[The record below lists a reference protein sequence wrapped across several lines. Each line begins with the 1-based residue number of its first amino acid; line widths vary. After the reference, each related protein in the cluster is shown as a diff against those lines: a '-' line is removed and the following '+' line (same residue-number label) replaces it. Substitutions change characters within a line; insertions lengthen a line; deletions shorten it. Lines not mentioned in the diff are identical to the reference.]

1 MAKRK
6 AKPKKHPK
14 LPNGF
19 GRITEIKGKNLRNP
33 FRAMVTVGK
42 NEAGRP
48 IGKILGYYESWYA
61 AYDALAEYQKNPY
74 ELNKDTLTIEELY
87 DKWSESYFEE
97 LTDVTSIRT
106 VKSAWGYVTP
116 TFRRQKVTSITP
128 QAMKDFITQDAH
140 KKDKNGKTVMA
151 SDNIKSRI
159 KSVFNLMYDYA
170 VMAQIIQYN
179 PARQF
184 SLKGIQGKI
193 ERKRKDKTPISSEHE
208 AALWK
213 DIDFG
218 YTRMVLINIYSGWRP
233 EEMLEIEKENV
244 DLENMTM
251 KGGMKTEA
259 GTDRII
265 PIHPKILPLIKYYY
279 NLSNGEMLFY
289 DYSKVKP
296 SRMTYDKYR
305 GRFNKILERHGW
317 RDIYTPSC
325 PRHTFSTK
333 AKEAHMD
340 DFARKKIMGH
350 IITDVTD
357 KHYTH
362 LDMNK
367 YLMEEIKKI

>member
-6 AKPKKHPK
+6 SKTKHPK

-19 GRITEIKGKNLRNP
+19 GRITEIKGRNLRNP

-42 NEAGRP
+42 NEEGRP

-61 AYDALAEYQKNPY
+61 AYDALKEYHENPY
-74 ELNKDTLTIEELY
+74 ELKKDSLTMETLY
-87 DKWSESYFEE
+87 QKWSESYFEE
-97 LTDVTSIRT
+97 LSDETSIRT
-106 VKSAWGYVTP
+106 IKAAWAYVTP
-116 TFRRQKVTSITP
+116 TFRRQKVAEITP
-128 QAMKDFITQDAH
+128 QAMKDFIINDAQR
-140 KKDKNGKTVMA
+140 KDKDGKTIMA
-151 SDNIKSRI
+151 SDNTRARI
-159 KSVFNLMYDYA
+159 KSIFNLMYDYA
-170 VMAQIIQYN
+170 VLAQIVQSN

-193 ERKRKDKTPISSEHE
+193 ERKRKDKNPISKDHE
-208 AALWK
+208 DILWK
-213 DIDFG
+213 DIEFG
-218 YTRMVLINIYSGWRP
+218 YTKMVLINIYSGWRP
-233 EEMLEIEKENV
+233 EEMLELEKKNI

-251 KGGMKTEA
+251 TGGMKTEA
-259 GTDRII
+259 GTNRTI
-265 PIHPKILPLIKYYY
+265 PIHPKILPLVGYYY
-279 NLSNGEMLFY
+279 NLSNGDMLFY

-305 GRFNKILERHGW
+305 GRFKKILARHGW
-317 RDIYTPSC
+317 DDLYSPSC